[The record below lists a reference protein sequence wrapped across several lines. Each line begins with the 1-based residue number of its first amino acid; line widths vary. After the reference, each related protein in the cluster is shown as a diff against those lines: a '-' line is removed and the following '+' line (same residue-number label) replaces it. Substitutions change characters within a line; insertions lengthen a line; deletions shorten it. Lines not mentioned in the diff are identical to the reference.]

1 MPQNSKSHNN
11 YVNNAFSP
19 RLIAKSWVM
28 PTGFRKTNPFKFL
41 ITYLIFFGLLTAV
54 ITFYSVWTY
63 YDISLPLSPPSSEIS
78 SYRETGTFSEFPIGD
93 EKWTSVISDEQLIS
107 SPILVKD
114 VIYVVM
120 GRTSGQGRIKALNA
134 FDGSLL
140 WEYALQGVSDF
151 SPVVA
156 DEMIFISLRSGLVQ
170 TLDRHNGRFLW
181 SFQAESFMYGPP
193 IIEEGILYLASVRI
207 YALDAATGEVRWTQK
222 VPRDVSSHLELSEEV
237 LAFIGF
243 DGAVR
248 LLDTA
253 NGKPKLEY
261 PIWFPTSGKLLAS
274 GNRLIVG
281 GANTHVIA
289 IDMRSVDLPFEKII
303 RSWWARLWLWG
314 MAPTPSSPRGY
325 LWHNSSLK
333 GVEPN
338 PFTADKNFVYV
349 GIKDSKSLDSGG
361 QIVALG
367 IDDGEFIW
375 KTFLDSF
382 PISAHLVGQ
391 GSLLV
396 ATKSGKLYF
405 LNKSSGFPTHN
416 VESGFSLGAP
426 PALGHNQLVVV
437 DKSGIIKSLK

>member
-1 MPQNSKSHNN
+1 MPQKPESRN
-11 YVNNAFSP
+11 YYLTNAFSS
-19 RLIAKSWVM
+19 RLIARSWVM
-28 PTGFRKTNPFKFL
+28 STGFRKSNPFKSL
-41 ITYLIFFGLLTAV
+41 IMYLIFFGFAIAV
-54 ITFYSVWTY
+54 ITFYSAWTY
-63 YDISLPLSPPSSEIS
+63 YDFSLPSRPPSSEIS
-78 SYRETGTFSEFPIGD
+78 SYHETGEFTELPMGD
-93 EKWTSVISDEQLIS
+93 EKWTSVISNGQIIS
-107 SPILVKD
+107 SPTLVND
-114 VIYVVM
+114 TIYIVV
-120 GRTSGQGRIKALNA
+120 GRTSRQGHIKALDA
-134 FDGSLL
+134 FDGSTL
-140 WEYALQGVSDF
+140 WDRALTGVSDF

-156 DEMIFISLRSGLVQ
+156 GETIFISLRSGLVQ
-170 TLDRHNGRFLW
+170 ALNRHNGKLLW

-193 IIEEGILYLASVRI
+193 IIEDGILYLASVKI
-207 YALDAATGEVRWTQK
+207 YALDAATGEVRWSQK

-243 DGAVR
+243 DGVLR
-248 LLDTA
+248 LLDAT
-253 NGKPKLEY
+253 NGKPKLKY
-261 PIWFPTSGKLLAS
+261 PIWFPTSGNLLAS

-281 GANTHVIA
+281 GGNTHVIA
-289 IDMRSVDLPFEKII
+289 IDMRSVDLPFERII

-314 MAPTPSSPRGY
+314 MAPSPSSPRGY
-325 LWHNSSLK
+325 LWHNSSLQ

-349 GIKDSKSLDSGG
+349 GIKDFKSLDSGG

-367 IDDGEFIW
+367 INDGKFIW

-391 GSLLV
+391 GGLLV

-405 LNKSSGFPTHN
+405 LNKSSGIPTHN

>member
-19 RLIAKSWVM
+19 RLIAKSWVI

-93 EKWTSVISDEQLIS
+93 EKWTSVISDEELIS

-170 TLDRHNGRFLW
+170 ALDRHNGRFLW

-222 VPRDVSSHLELSEEV
+222 VPKDVSSKLVLSEDV
-237 LAFIGF
+237 LAFVGF
-243 DGAVR
+243 DGAVK
-248 LLDTA
+248 LLNA
-253 NGKPKLEY
+253 SNGKPKLEY
-261 PIWFPTSGKLLAS
+261 SIWFPITDGLVAS
-274 GNRLIVG
+274 DSRLVVG
-281 GANTHVIA
+281 GGNAHVFA
-289 IDMRSVDLPFEKII
+289 IDMQSVGLPFERII

-314 MAPTPSSPRGY
+314 MAPSPSTPRGY
-325 LWHNSSLK
+325 LWHNSNLQ
-333 GVEPN
+333 GVESN
-338 PFTADKNFVYV
+338 PFTVDKDFVYV
-349 GIKDSKSLDSGG
+349 GTKDSKLLDSGG
-361 QIVALG
+361 KIVALG
-367 IDDGEFIW
+367 IDDGKFRW
-375 KTFLDSF
+375 KTSLDSF
-382 PISAHLVGQ
+382 PISAQLVGQ
-391 GSLLV
+391 GGLLV
-396 ATKSGKLYF
+396 ATKSGQLHF
-405 LNKSSGFPTHN
+405 LSKNSGFPTHK

-426 PALGHNQLVVV
+426 PGIGRNQLIVVN
-437 DKSGIIKSLK
+437 KSGVIRSLK